1 MIGAVT
7 RIDSGNLTLKPDAG
21 GEVTITLLPG
31 VSFRRVAP
39 GETNLQKATT
49 IGVTDIH
56 AGDRVLAR
64 GTAPGQAALVVVIS
78 QSDITQKQAADR
90 ADWEK
95 RGVSGTVAAVSTD
108 TLTLRARTLT
118 GDTQIVLSLGANGV
132 VRRYAP
138 DSIRFADAIPAKWA
152 EIRVGDQVRARGER
166 TSVGVVAEEVVAGT
180 FRTIAAVVGGSGNAG
195 DLQITELESKKKI
208 TLKLT
213 ADTSLRRLSPQTA
226 QVIAAR
232 VRPELAGKG
241 KNDGKA
247 APDFAQ
253 MVERSP
259 AIKVADLQSGDALVI
274 SIIAGASADRM
285 TAISVIAG
293 VEPILTKP
301 GTQEMSLGSWDIN
314 LGGGLGAP

>member
-31 VSFRRVAP
+31 VSFRRIAP

-108 TLTLRARTLT
+108 TLTLRAPH
-118 GDTQIVLSLGANGV
+118 AN
-132 VRRYAP
+132 RRYANCP
-138 DSIRFADAIPAKWA
+138 IAWGEWSGSALCPRFDP
-152 EIRVGDQVRARGER
+152 
-166 TSVGVVAEEVVAGT
+166 
-180 FRTIAAVVGGSGNAG
+180 
-195 DLQITELESKKKI
+195 LC
-208 TLKLT
+208 
-213 ADTSLRRLSPQTA
+213 
-226 QVIAAR
+226 
-232 VRPELAGKG
+232 
-241 KNDGKA
+241 
-247 APDFAQ
+247 
-253 MVERSP
+253 
-259 AIKVADLQSGDALVI
+259 
-274 SIIAGASADRM
+274 
-285 TAISVIAG
+285 
-293 VEPILTKP
+293 
-301 GTQEMSLGSWDIN
+301 
-314 LGGGLGAP
+314 